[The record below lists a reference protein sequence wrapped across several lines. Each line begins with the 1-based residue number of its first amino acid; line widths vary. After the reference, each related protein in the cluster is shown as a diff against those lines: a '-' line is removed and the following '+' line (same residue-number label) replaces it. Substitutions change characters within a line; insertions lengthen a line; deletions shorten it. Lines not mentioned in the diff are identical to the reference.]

1 MAQSRRTAVLN
12 GLEELEKRLN
22 EQLSFERYEYM
33 ERPEISQIAKG
44 RATAF
49 QAAALLIKTFRQ
61 DLAAK
66 WPEKNVNARQTK

>member
-1 MAQSRRTAVLN
+1 MAQSRRTSVLS

-22 EQLSFERYEYM
+22 EQVSFERYEYM

-49 QAAALLIKTFRQ
+49 AAAALLVGNFRRE
-61 DLAAK
+61 LAGK
-66 WPEKNVNARQTK
+66 WPENNLNARRAK

>member
-1 MAQSRRTAVLN
+1 MAKSKRTEILA
-12 GLEELEKRLN
+12 GLEELQRRLE

-49 QAAALLIKTFRQ
+49 HAAALLVGNFRLE
-61 DLAAK
+61 LAAK
-66 WPEKNVNARQTK
+66 WPENNLNARRAK

>member
-1 MAQSRRTAVLN
+1 MAQSRRTVVLN

-49 QAAALLIKTFRQ
+49 HAAGLLVKNFRLE
-61 DLAAK
+61 LAEK
-66 WPEKNVNARQTK
+66 WPEKNLNARRAK